1 MYKATL
7 SLTGFAVAAATAVG
21 LAATPAQAE
30 DMVFVSWGGAYQA
43 AQREAYLKPF
53 AKDTGINVIEEEY
66 SGEIAKIKAMVDAGD
81 VTWDVVDVDF
91 NTAVAGCD
99 QGIFE
104 ELDYERIGQDP
115 ERFEPNA
122 ALDCAVGTIV
132 YSTIYAYDADVIT
145 SNPPTKIADL
155 FDIETW
161 PGKRALQK
169 SAFVNM
175 EWALL
180 ADGVPMDEVYEML
193 ETEEGIARAFA
204 KLDTIK
210 DHVVWWE
217 AGAQPPQLL
226 SDGEVVMA
234 SAWNGRIFD
243 AAKNEG
249 KNFVIVWDAQGF
261 DYDYFAIPKG
271 TPRLDTAYKYLAY
284 ASTPEIMATQSN
296 FISYGPPNK
305 DAVQYIN
312 PDILKDL
319 PTAPEN
325 AANVLYVDGYWW
337 ADHREDL
344 EKRFAAW
351 LAQ

>member
-1 MYKATL
+1 MYKTTL
-7 SLTGFAVAAATAVG
+7 TLTGLAFAAVTAVG

-43 AQREAYLKPF
+43 SQHNAYVVPF
-53 AKDTGINVIEEEY
+53 AKETGINVIEEEY
-66 SGEIAKIKAMVDAGD
+66 SGEVAKIKAMVDAGD

-91 NTAVAGCD
+91 NTAIAGCD
-99 QGIFE
+99 EGIFE
-104 ELDYERIGQDP
+104 ELDYARVGQPVDK
-115 ERFEPNA
+115 FVPNG
-122 ALDCAVGTIV
+122 ALPCAVGTIV
-132 YSTIYAYDADVIT
+132 YSTVFAYDADVIT
-145 SNPPTKIADL
+145 GAGPTTIADL
-155 FDIETW
+155 YDLQTW
-161 PGKRALQK
+161 PGKRGLQK

-180 ADGVPMDEVYEML
+180 ADGVPMDEVYDML
-193 ETEEGIARAFA
+193 STEEGIARAFA

-210 DHVVWWE
+210 DQVVWWE

-226 SDGEVVMA
+226 SDGEVVMT

-261 DYDYFAIPKG
+261 DFDYYAIPKG
-271 TPRLDTAYKYLAY
+271 TPRLDAAYKFLAF
-284 ASTPEIMATQSN
+284 ASDPKIMATQSQY
-296 FISYGPPNK
+296 ISYGPVHMDAIPNIP
-305 DAVQYIN
+305 VE
-312 PDILKDL
+312 ILKDL

-325 AANVLYVDGYWW
+325 SANVLYVDSYWW
-337 ADHREDL
+337 ADNREDM